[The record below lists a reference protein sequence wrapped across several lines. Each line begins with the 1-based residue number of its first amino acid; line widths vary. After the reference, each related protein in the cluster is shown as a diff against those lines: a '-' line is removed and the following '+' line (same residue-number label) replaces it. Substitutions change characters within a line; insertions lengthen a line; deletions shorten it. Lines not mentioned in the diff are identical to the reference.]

1 MSQGEFDVILKVIM
15 RWESLAALAV
25 FFLAAILLRFV
36 ALGRGDR
43 PAFKLPTIR
52 KVVSAPKPDESGEA
66 KEEASASEDKPRK
79 RRVLSDSKD
88 ASAFED

>member
-1 MSQGEFDVILKVIM
+1 MSDGEFDVILKVLM
-15 RWESLAALAV
+15 RWESLAALAA
-25 FFLAAILLRFV
+25 FFLVAIILRFV

-52 KVVSAPKPDESGEA
+52 KVVSAPKPDESGDA
-66 KEEASASEDKPRK
+66 KEEAAAAEDKQRK
-79 RRVLSDSKD
+79 GRVPKDSKD